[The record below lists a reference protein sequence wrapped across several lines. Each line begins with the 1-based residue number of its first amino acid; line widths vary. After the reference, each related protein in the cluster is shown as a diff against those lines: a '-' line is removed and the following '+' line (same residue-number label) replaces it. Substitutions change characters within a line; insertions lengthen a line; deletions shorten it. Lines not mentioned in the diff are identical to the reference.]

1 MAKTSNWRPSRR
13 SFLRA
18 GTALLGAASLS
29 APFIRPARAAARQI
43 VINQSGGAYQ
53 EANQKAFFT
62 PFTQATGIEVVISN
76 LSVTGPILAS
86 VKQNQVQVDILDT
99 NESDLMILEAQGA
112 LAPIDYE
119 HMKLFKAS
127 DIHASV
133 VRPNMVGKTY
143 WASVMAYRTD
153 AFPKDGYPKTWA
165 DFWDVKRFPGARS
178 LQDNEADLAELEFA
192 LIADGVPAQTDALYP
207 IDVERAFK
215 SLSKIRP
222 NIIKFWNTGALPQSL
237 LERKE
242 VVLAS
247 IWNGRAQTLID
258 AGAPVA
264 INWNQARRQVQF
276 WASLKSGPN
285 HDLAMQFIDFAMQP
299 EHQAEATR
307 YISYGPTNTKADP
320 LVRPQDAA
328 KLATTPEWYKLGF
341 DVDAKWWSAN
351 STKVDERWKEWS
363 LL

>member
-1 MAKTSNWRPSRR
+1 MGKTNVWRPSRR
-13 SFLRA
+13 SFLRTS
-18 GTALLGAASLS
+18 TALLGAASLS
-29 APFIRPARAAARQI
+29 APFVPRARAAGRQI

-53 EANQKAFFT
+53 EANKKAFFD
-62 PFTQATGIEVVISN
+62 PFTKATGVEVVISN

-86 VKQNQVQVDILDT
+86 VKQGQVQVDVLDT
-99 NESDLMILEAQGA
+99 NESDLMILEAQGG
-112 LAPIDYE
+112 LAPIEYDK
-119 HMKLFKAS
+119 MKLFKKS
-127 DIHASV
+127 DIHEAV

-153 AFPKDGYPKTWA
+153 AFPKDGYPKTWGE
-165 DFWDVKRFPGARS
+165 FWDVQKFPGART
-178 LQDNEADLAELEFA
+178 LQDADADLAELEFA
-192 LIADGVPAQTDALYP
+192 LIADGVPAQSDKLYP
-207 IDVERAFK
+207 IDIDRAFK

-222 NIIKFWNTGALPQSL
+222 HILKFWNTGALPQSL

-276 WASLKSGPN
+276 WAALKNGPN
-285 HDLAMQFIDFAMQP
+285 HDVAMQFIDFAMQP
-299 EHQAEATR
+299 DRQAEATR
-307 YISYGPTNTKADP
+307 YISYGPTNTKADA
-320 LVRPQDAA
+320 LVRPEDAA

-351 STKVDERWKEWS
+351 SAKVDEHWKEWS
-363 LL
+363 LQ